1 LYYDNSKKLAT
12 TSTGVDI
19 TGTLTSDG
27 LTVDGDANLSGTA
40 VNFDLDETDTTDL
53 NTRFRQSAGQLFVQT
68 ANDAKSL
75 GFNRL
80 NINHSTGDISFYE
93 DTGTTPK
100 FFWDASAESL
110 GLGATSFA
118 GETLRMERSG
128 DMILGLFSGA
138 SNGTFLNMGTTSNRD
153 IGQIG
158 YTQSTNHMFF
168 RTNDAERM
176 RIDSSGNVLVNDG
189 YVKFSENSSVAYIGA
204 SNTLV
209 VGGSASD
216 TAIRYD
222 SSNLV
227 FSYSSSEK
235 MRIDSSGN
243 LLVGKT
249 SANIATSGVELK
261 DGNNVST
268 LNVTTSRPTANSGQ
282 VALFNRLSTDG
293 DILDFR
299 KDGSTVGSIGTLFGD
314 IYLGTG
320 NTGLKFTDSSSL
332 IVPLNTSTLAER
344 DAAVSLGQ
352 SSTRFKDLYLSGG
365 VYLGGTG
372 SANKLDDYEEGTFT
386 PSVAVGSVTAASGYY
401 TKIGRQ
407 VTIHM
412 KLSQGFN
419 TTNNENQFFQNL
431 PFTSDQHDIAV
442 GSAMMSRADSANR
455 FGTAYMTTN
464 SRIALYSASETGDF
478 DSFRCIDLN
487 SSNAIIYIYASYL
500 AQT

>member
-1 LYYDNSKKLAT
+1 LGIGTTLPAAT
-12 TSTGVDI
+12 ATI
-19 TGTLTSDG
+19 
-27 LTVDGDANLSGTA
+27 AK
-40 VNFDLDETDTTDL
+40 DL
-53 NTRFRQSAGQLFVQT
+53 NGPLDATAFRLNSSSTNDSNTLFGGPVSSGNYSFFQSYKEGTSAGVRALALNPSGGSVGIGTSSPSSYSSAANNLVVQ
-68 ANDAKSL
+68 
-75 GFNRL
+75 
-80 NINHSTGDISFYE
+80 
-93 DTGTTPK
+93 DT
-100 FFWDASAESL
+100 
-110 GLGATSFA
+110 A
-118 GETLRMERSG
+118 GEGGITIVSTNTGSSNIFFADTDAAVQGQIKYQHSG
-128 DMILGLFSGA
+128 DYMRFYTAA
-138 SNGTFLNMGTTSNRD
+138 S
-153 IGQIG
+153 
-158 YTQSTNHMFF
+158 
-168 RTNDAERM
+168 ERM
-176 RIDSSGNVLVNDG
+176 RI
-189 YVKFSENSSVAYIGA
+189 
-204 SNTLV
+204 
-209 VGGSASD
+209 ASD
-216 TAIRYD
+216 GSCRWTPD
-222 SSNLV
+222 GSNPDMTL
-227 FSYSSSEK
+227 
-235 MRIDSSGN
+235 DSSGN
-243 LLVGKT
+243 LLVGT
-249 SANIATSGVELK
+249 TTPFVGGVTLSPLGVVQAER
-261 DGNNVST
+261 NNVSG
-268 LNVTTSRPTANSGQ
+268 V
-282 VALFNRLSTDG
+282 FNRTSTDG
-293 DILDFR
+293 DILQFR